1 MISFTWKYSIFQVI
15 QIFIIICYFLQF
27 LFCIGFGYNDVTINI
42 LQYELLLIFLWSLFS
57 AIHESG
63 TFNLYVLF
71 LYMLCVFIYS
81 RIFLEIYGLFNWTWA
96 DKYNDFI
103 FPINVQFQIL
113 ILLTFSLLF
122 MHLGCLMGR
131 KYLSYRKINFEYS
144 RYLDKISTFL
154 FLFSVPGTFIKY
166 LIQFKAVLEHG
177 YLAVYDGTIAN
188 LKYPIWT
195 TGAISIFEFSYCL
208 FLASKPSKKKFFII
222 SSIFFALRIADVL
235 KGGRSKLF
243 LPIIFLLWYYY
254 SFYSEQQKQK
264 IGKLLLISI
273 VCIILSQVLLE
284 FRRGDVDT
292 GYDSDLF
299 MMFFSQQGVSLLV
312 FAYMIFY
319 KSTFVNTGLPYILYP
334 LSLTSTFEGQSME
347 FVEQTNS
354 LGHRLTYFLAPDAY
368 LGGEGVGS
376 SFLGE
381 FWDLGLIGFLL
392 MSFLAGYII
401 RYFEKSVRNTRVI
414 MFLAFILVPN
424 IVYMPRASFFPSLIN
439 ILIFLFFYSLILYVP
454 KLKIKFI

>member
-81 RIFLEIYGLFNWTWA
+81 RIFLDIYGLFNWTWA

-292 GYDSDLF
+292 GYDSELF
-299 MMFFSQQGVSLLV
+299 MIFFSQQGVSL
-312 FAYMIFY
+312 
-319 KSTFVNTGLPYILYP
+319 
-334 LSLTSTFEGQSME
+334 
-347 FVEQTNS
+347 
-354 LGHRLTYFLAPDAY
+354 
-368 LGGEGVGS
+368 
-376 SFLGE
+376 
-381 FWDLGLIGFLL
+381 
-392 MSFLAGYII
+392 
-401 RYFEKSVRNTRVI
+401 
-414 MFLAFILVPN
+414 
-424 IVYMPRASFFPSLIN
+424 
-439 ILIFLFFYSLILYVP
+439 
-454 KLKIKFI
+454 

>member
-1 MISFTWKYSIFQVI
+1 ME
-15 QIFIIICYFLQF
+15 FLG
-27 LFCIGFGYNDVTINI
+27 I
-42 LQYELLLIFLWSLFS
+42 
-57 AIHESG
+57 
-63 TFNLYVLF
+63 
-71 LYMLCVFIYS
+71 
-81 RIFLEIYGLFNWTWA
+81 
-96 DKYNDFI
+96 
-103 FPINVQFQIL
+103 
-113 ILLTFSLLF
+113 
-122 MHLGCLMGR
+122 
-131 KYLSYRKINFEYS
+131 
-144 RYLDKISTFL
+144 
-154 FLFSVPGTFIKY
+154 
-166 LIQFKAVLEHG
+166 
-177 YLAVYDGTIAN
+177 
-188 LKYPIWT
+188 
-195 TGAISIFEFSYCL
+195 EFSYCL

>member
-1 MISFTWKYSIFQVI
+1 
-15 QIFIIICYFLQF
+15 
-27 LFCIGFGYNDVTINI
+27 
-42 LQYELLLIFLWSLFS
+42 
-57 AIHESG
+57 
-63 TFNLYVLF
+63 
-71 LYMLCVFIYS
+71 
-81 RIFLEIYGLFNWTWA
+81 
-96 DKYNDFI
+96 
-103 FPINVQFQIL
+103 
-113 ILLTFSLLF
+113 
-122 MHLGCLMGR
+122 MGR

-354 LGHRLTYFLAPDAY
+354 LGHRLTYF
-368 LGGEGVGS
+368 
-376 SFLGE
+376 
-381 FWDLGLIGFLL
+381 
-392 MSFLAGYII
+392 
-401 RYFEKSVRNTRVI
+401 
-414 MFLAFILVPN
+414 
-424 IVYMPRASFFPSLIN
+424 
-439 ILIFLFFYSLILYVP
+439 
-454 KLKIKFI
+454 

>member
-1 MISFTWKYSIFQVI
+1 M
-15 QIFIIICYFLQF
+15 
-27 LFCIGFGYNDVTINI
+27 
-42 LQYELLLIFLWSLFS
+42 
-57 AIHESG
+57 
-63 TFNLYVLF
+63 
-71 LYMLCVFIYS
+71 
-81 RIFLEIYGLFNWTWA
+81 
-96 DKYNDFI
+96 
-103 FPINVQFQIL
+103 
-113 ILLTFSLLF
+113 
-122 MHLGCLMGR
+122 
-131 KYLSYRKINFEYS
+131 
-144 RYLDKISTFL
+144 
-154 FLFSVPGTFIKY
+154 
-166 LIQFKAVLEHG
+166 
-177 YLAVYDGTIAN
+177 
-188 LKYPIWT
+188 
-195 TGAISIFEFSYCL
+195 
-208 FLASKPSKKKFFII
+208 
-222 SSIFFALRIADVL
+222 
-235 KGGRSKLF
+235 F

-424 IVYMPRASFFPSLIN
+424 IVYMPRASFFPS
-439 ILIFLFFYSLILYVP
+439 
-454 KLKIKFI
+454 

>member
-1 MISFTWKYSIFQVI
+1 M
-15 QIFIIICYFLQF
+15 
-27 LFCIGFGYNDVTINI
+27 
-42 LQYELLLIFLWSLFS
+42 
-57 AIHESG
+57 
-63 TFNLYVLF
+63 
-71 LYMLCVFIYS
+71 
-81 RIFLEIYGLFNWTWA
+81 
-96 DKYNDFI
+96 
-103 FPINVQFQIL
+103 
-113 ILLTFSLLF
+113 
-122 MHLGCLMGR
+122 
-131 KYLSYRKINFEYS
+131 
-144 RYLDKISTFL
+144 
-154 FLFSVPGTFIKY
+154 
-166 LIQFKAVLEHG
+166 IQFKAVLEHG

>member
-1 MISFTWKYSIFQVI
+1 MKKNLL
-15 QIFIIICYFLQF
+15 FIIDNLKGGGAERIL
-27 LFCIGFGYNDVTINI
+27 ITI
-42 LQYELLLIFLWSLFS
+42 LQHLDAKKYNVDLFLINREGVYLDSVPRNICLYSALGDSNLLINK
-57 AIHESG
+57 IK
-63 TFNLYVLF
+63 
-71 LYMLCVFIYS
+71 
-81 RIFLEIYGLFNWTWA
+81 RR
-96 DKYNDFI
+96 
-103 FPINVQFQIL
+103 
-113 ILLTFSLLF
+113 ILLTFPSLF
-122 MHLGCLMGR
+122 
-131 KYLSYRKINFEYS
+131 YI
-144 RYLDKISTFL
+144 FL
-154 FLFSVPGTFIKY
+154 TL
-166 LIQFKAVLEHG
+166 
-177 YLAVYDGTIAN
+177 
-188 LKYPIWT
+188 
-195 TGAISIFEFSYCL
+195 
-208 FLASKPSKKKFFII
+208 KPSKKKFFII

>member
-1 MISFTWKYSIFQVI
+1 M
-15 QIFIIICYFLQF
+15 
-27 LFCIGFGYNDVTINI
+27 
-42 LQYELLLIFLWSLFS
+42 
-57 AIHESG
+57 
-63 TFNLYVLF
+63 
-71 LYMLCVFIYS
+71 
-81 RIFLEIYGLFNWTWA
+81 
-96 DKYNDFI
+96 
-103 FPINVQFQIL
+103 
-113 ILLTFSLLF
+113 
-122 MHLGCLMGR
+122 
-131 KYLSYRKINFEYS
+131 
-144 RYLDKISTFL
+144 
-154 FLFSVPGTFIKY
+154 
-166 LIQFKAVLEHG
+166 
-177 YLAVYDGTIAN
+177 
-188 LKYPIWT
+188 
-195 TGAISIFEFSYCL
+195 
-208 FLASKPSKKKFFII
+208 
-222 SSIFFALRIADVL
+222 
-235 KGGRSKLF
+235 
-243 LPIIFLLWYYY
+243 
-254 SFYSEQQKQK
+254 
-264 IGKLLLISI
+264 
-273 VCIILSQVLLE
+273 E

>member
-1 MISFTWKYSIFQVI
+1 M
-15 QIFIIICYFLQF
+15 
-27 LFCIGFGYNDVTINI
+27 
-42 LQYELLLIFLWSLFS
+42 
-57 AIHESG
+57 
-63 TFNLYVLF
+63 
-71 LYMLCVFIYS
+71 
-81 RIFLEIYGLFNWTWA
+81 
-96 DKYNDFI
+96 
-103 FPINVQFQIL
+103 
-113 ILLTFSLLF
+113 
-122 MHLGCLMGR
+122 
-131 KYLSYRKINFEYS
+131 
-144 RYLDKISTFL
+144 
-154 FLFSVPGTFIKY
+154 
-166 LIQFKAVLEHG
+166 
-177 YLAVYDGTIAN
+177 
-188 LKYPIWT
+188 
-195 TGAISIFEFSYCL
+195 
-208 FLASKPSKKKFFII
+208 
-222 SSIFFALRIADVL
+222 
-235 KGGRSKLF
+235 
-243 LPIIFLLWYYY
+243 
-254 SFYSEQQKQK
+254 
-264 IGKLLLISI
+264 
-273 VCIILSQVLLE
+273 CIILSQVLLE

-424 IVYMPRASFFPSLIN
+424 IVYMPRASFFPH
-439 ILIFLFFYSLILYVP
+439 
-454 KLKIKFI
+454 